1 MALIFVKLSKP
12 IYSMYQST
20 FYYSLFF
27 FHLKAFPWFSQLII
41 RKITV
46 TYDVRLE
53 TGIYERKNDNKKK

>member
-1 MALIFVKLSKP
+1 
-12 IYSMYQST
+12 MYQST